1 MLTSFAWVPRGA
13 MRSVPL
19 RTGDSMEQV
28 KQKLMK
34 QNADFLGGDDI
45 TAEEETLMSDAQQV
59 MSGRKDTS
67 SKRAIALRKKIA
79 MKKKL
84 VAKAADRAA
93 DAAKA
98 DSDND
103 DAVSEYSDD
112 NENNIFDRFGGNVLD
127 HAESDDDD
135 EEREDGIFKD
145 TDLVFAVGR
154 ADEEEPKFELF
165 IYDDHMDTMFV
176 HHDAN
181 VAAYPLCST
190 WMSDGQLSMLAIGTM
205 LPFIEIWPLDVVD
218 AVEPAALLG
227 GCINNEDNYKRR
239 KPKKSTLKP
248 NSHSDAVLALDWNTN
263 AQHILASGS
272 ADHTIKLWDLNK
284 QDVLTTFK
292 EGCNIQTIQ
301 FHHAE
306 ESLLLSGGFDGNVVV
321 RDCRQPNVNALKWN
335 VSEVVEHVEW
345 CFHSQQV
352 VASTS
357 SGLIGCFEARMNAPK
372 PIWHMKAH
380 DAETTFSLSRHLPG
394 LMATGGKDGYVS
406 LWDIRDSALQALTP
420 EVNQVLRVQQSS
432 VTEGQR
438 IPTQIVSKNHKT
450 GSLLGMRFHPNT
462 PSALGACGA
471 KGEPMVYTVTED
483 VKRFFTVPQQKYITP
498 K

>member
-19 RTGDSMEQV
+19 RTGDSMDQV

-45 TAEEETLMSDAQQV
+45 TEEEEVMMLDAQKA
-59 MSGRKDTS
+59 MSGRKDTT
-67 SKRAIALRKKIA
+67 SKRSIALRKKIA

-84 VAKAADRAA
+84 TAKAADRTAA
-93 DAAKA
+93 ANK

-103 DAVSEYSDD
+103 DVASEYSDD
-112 NENNIFDRFGGNVLD
+112 NENNIFDRFGGNVVD
-127 HAESDDDD
+127 HASSDDED
-135 EEREDGIFKD
+135 EKEDGVFKD
-145 TDLVFAVGR
+145 TDLIFVVGR

-165 IYDDHMDTMFV
+165 IYDDPQDTMFV

-190 WMSDGQLSMLAIGTM
+190 WLSDGQLSMLAVGTM
-205 LPFIEIWPLDVVD
+205 LPFIEIWPLDVMD
-218 AVEPAALLG
+218 AVEPATLLG

-248 NSHSDAVLALDWNTN
+248 GSHTDAVLSLDWNTN
-263 AQHILASGS
+263 AQHVLASGS
-272 ADHTIKLWDLNK
+272 ADHTVKLWDLNK
-284 QDVLTTFK
+284 QDVIGTYK
-292 EGCNIQTIQ
+292 EGCNIQTLQ
-301 FHHAE
+301 FHHTE

-321 RDCRQPNVNALKWN
+321 RDCRQPNAAALKWN
-335 VSEVVEHVEW
+335 VSEVVEHAEW
-345 CFHSQQV
+345 CFHSQQI

-357 SGLIGCFEARMNAPK
+357 SGLIGCFEARMNAPT

-380 DAETTFSLSRHLPG
+380 DAETTFSMSRHLPG
-394 LMATGGKDGYVS
+394 LMATGGKDGFVS
-406 LWDIRDSALQALTP
+406 LWDIRDTALQVLTP
-420 EVNQVLRVQQSS
+420 ELNQQLRVQQSA

-462 PSALGACGA
+462 PSVLGACGA
-471 KGEPMVYTVTED
+471 KGEPMVYTITED
-483 VKRFFTVPQQKYITP
+483 VKRFFTVPQQKYIAT